1 MIRNISPI
9 VLGEILEMFLNTLS
23 ADGKYPIE
31 DWENLPLPFQM
42 QVSEKRKTSCQ
53 FFVPFMDSASNFK
66 QFEKKNMIAIANVF
80 PKLQNVKI
88 LVRALSK
95 NHRFRKHFDSQHVKV
110 SQIYAKSP

>member
-1 MIRNISPI
+1 MSPL
-9 VLGEILEMFLNTLS
+9 VLGQILGVFVDTLP
-23 ADGKYPIE
+23 ADAKCPVGYY
-31 DWENLPLPFQM
+31 ENLKLPIQM
-42 QVSEKRKTSCQ
+42 QLSGKRKTFSE
-53 FFVPFMDSASNFK
+53 FFVPLVDSALNFK

-110 SQIYAKSP
+110 SQIYAKSPW